1 MTRSLSHHHFE
12 TEVYIDDQ
20 PYVRPSAARA
30 SNVEPMR
37 RPDYKARKHAKPQPW
52 LRYAAREA
60 LEMAVIVAF
69 CVAVC
74 ALAVGVA

>member
-1 MTRSLSHHHFE
+1 MNRSLSHYHFE
-12 TEVYIDDQ
+12 IDEQQD
-20 PYVRPSAARA
+20 VRPTAARA

-60 LEMAVIVAF
+60 VEMAVIVSF

-74 ALAVGVA
+74 ALAVGVAA